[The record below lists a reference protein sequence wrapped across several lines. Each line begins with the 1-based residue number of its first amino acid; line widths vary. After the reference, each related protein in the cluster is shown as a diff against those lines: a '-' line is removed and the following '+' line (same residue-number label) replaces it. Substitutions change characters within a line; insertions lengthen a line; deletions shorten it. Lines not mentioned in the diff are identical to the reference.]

1 MFPSYLSVFLKM
13 LSQLSQSYQYY
24 HEYLDMILFFKTING
39 LLNINPNIIPQV
51 QKTRSTRSFTR
62 AICQKY
68 IIRKCKTSTFQKS
81 YFNRSSRVWNT
92 LASSSEHFS
101 TNNLSFFRKS
111 LLSYY
116 FNALSLNYDPD
127 DPRSWKTICLT
138 CNKSRSLTSTVSCC
152 F

>member
-1 MFPSYLSVFLKM
+1 MNTLI
-13 LSQLSQSYQYY
+13 
-24 HEYLDMILFFKTING
+24 DMIFIFKTVTG
-39 LLNINPNIIPQV
+39 LLNLIPTVIPQV
-51 QKTRSTRSFTR
+51 QKMRSTRSFTR
-62 AICQKY
+62 DIFQKY
-68 IIRKCKTSTFQKS
+68 IIRKCKTSPFQKS
-81 YFNRSSRVWNT
+81 YFNRTSQVWNT

-101 TNNLSFFRKS
+101 TNNLSSFRKS

-138 CNKSRSLTSTVSCC
+138 CNKSRSLTSTISSC